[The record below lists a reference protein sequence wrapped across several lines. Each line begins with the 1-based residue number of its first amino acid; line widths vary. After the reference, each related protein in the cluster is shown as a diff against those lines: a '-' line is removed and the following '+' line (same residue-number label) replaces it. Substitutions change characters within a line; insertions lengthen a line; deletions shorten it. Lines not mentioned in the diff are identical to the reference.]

1 MKIAILGFGTVGSGV
16 YDIIANGDT
25 RMRVTAIF
33 IRPTHPATMPEM
45 TTDLDAIFNDPT
57 IDVIVET
64 MGGLH
69 PAHDYIL
76 QALQHGKHVVTAN
89 KGVVAKYL
97 PEFTAVAAQHHVQFY
112 FEATTGGG
120 IPWIRNL
127 ERAARID
134 QIDTIEGIFNG
145 TSNYI
150 LDQMQRAHLD
160 FDPVLLAAKDM
171 GYAEAD
177 PSADIDGEDVV
188 NKLKISA
195 ALAYNMAPPRDVP
208 TFGIR
213 NVSKADIDFFASQHQ
228 VLRLIGKSKRDGDHY
243 SMVVEPRL
251 YSETA
256 LAANTFENFNLIR
269 LHGQTIGDLQFYGQ
283 GAGKYPTANAIVQDL
298 YDILENAPH
307 LDRSFD
313 QPLHFDANL
322 NVTDYVLRADPM
334 TFAMFNDR
342 ETEIVNDRLV
352 IKQIPTGDMHKLMR
366 GVLAIDADAFMAAIG
381 DSELAAKDV
390 LHQQDQEVI
399 G

>member
-1 MKIAILGFGTVGSGV
+1 MNIAILGFGTVGSGV
-16 YDIIANGDT
+16 YDIVENGDR

-45 TTDLDAIFNDPT
+45 TTNFDAILADPN
-57 IDVIVET
+57 IDVVVEAI
-64 MGGLH
+64 GGLH
-69 PAHDYIL
+69 PAYDYIL
-76 QALQHGKHVVTAN
+76 RALQHGKHVVTAN
-89 KGVVAKYL
+89 KAVVAQHL
-97 PEFTAVAAQHHVQFY
+97 PEFITTAAQHHVRFY

-177 PSADIDGEDVV
+177 PSEDIDGDDVV

-195 ALAYNMAPPRDVP
+195 ALAYDMVPPRDVP
-208 TFGIR
+208 KFGIR
-213 NVSKADIDFFASQHQ
+213 NVTKADIDFFASRHQ
-228 VLRLIGKSKRDGDHY
+228 VLRLIGKSRRVGNHY

-251 YSETA
+251 YPATA

-298 YDILENAPH
+298 FDILENAPH
-307 LDRSFD
+307 LTRHFD
-313 QPLHFDANL
+313 QNLQFDADL
-322 NVTDYVLRADPM
+322 NTADYLLRADPL
-334 TFAMFNDR
+334 TFAMFNDKD
-342 ETEIVNDRLV
+342 TEVVQDHLL
-352 IKQIPTGDMHKLMR
+352 IKQIPTGEMHRLMR
-366 GVLAIDADAFMAAIG
+366 GVLAIDAHAFMAAIG
-381 DSELAAKDV
+381 DSELTTRNVKEQV
-390 LHQQDQEVI
+390 DQGVI
-399 G
+399 E

>member
-1 MKIAILGFGTVGSGV
+1 MNIAILGFGTVGSGV
-16 YDIIANGDT
+16 YDIVANGDR

-45 TTDLDAIFNDPT
+45 TTDFDAILADPS
-57 IDVIVET
+57 IDVVVEAI
-64 MGGLH
+64 GGLH
-69 PAHDYIL
+69 PAYDYIL
-76 QALQHGKHVVTAN
+76 RALRHGKHVVTAN
-89 KGVVAKYL
+89 KAVVARYL
-97 PEFTAVAAQHHVQFY
+97 PEFITTAEQHHVRFY

-134 QIDTIEGIFNG
+134 QVDTIEGIFNG

-177 PSADIDGEDVV
+177 PSADIDGDDIV

-195 ALAYNMAPPRDVP
+195 ALAYNMVPPRDVP
-208 TFGIR
+208 KFGIR
-213 NVSKADIDFFASQHQ
+213 HVSKADIDFFAKHHQ
-228 VLRLIGKSKRDGDHY
+228 VLRLIGKSKRIGDHY

-251 YSETA
+251 YPATA

-298 YDILENAPH
+298 FDILEKVTH
-307 LDRSFD
+307 LKRDFKQTLQFD
-313 QPLHFDANL
+313 PDLSVA
-322 NVTDYVLRADPM
+322 DYLLRADPL
-334 TFAMFNDR
+334 TFAMFNDKQ
-342 ETEIVNDRLV
+342 TEVIDHRLL
-352 IKQIPTGDMHKLMR
+352 IKQIPVGEMHRLMR
-366 GVLAIDADAFMAAIG
+366 GVLAIDAHAFMAAIG
-381 DSELAAKDV
+381 DSELVARDV
-390 LHQQDQEVI
+390 KQQLDQEVI